1 MTPMFT
7 LLSILLPSALAAE
20 PYNAHG
26 FRLVP
31 SDGDLHDPLAMWRP
45 ELQIPRSFGL
55 TVLAE
60 YAKEPLV
67 RYHYTDN
74 GLAETPVI
82 DNLFGLNIGGA
93 YALNRRVALTLSM
106 PVWANVE
113 AADGENYAALGDIRF
128 AAPIGLVM
136 PMNMDGENEPLDSFG
151 FRLSL
156 VPFVNLPSGNED
168 LFLGSGGFGGGG
180 LLAAGIGGERMQ
192 VYANAGVEM
201 TPKVT
206 ELANL
211 NGGTFIKGNLGTSYA
226 FTDTFAVRAE
236 AALNAALTPNDVAY
250 TEAPAEAILSLRY
263 RNRGALSFTAGGA
276 TALTPGAGAA
286 RYRAFAGAGW
296 TFGKPDEVVA
306 PPVAL
311 APCELNVL
319 VQDSAGK
326 PINNAQVTADNR
338 VVTTGGNGQ
347 AGFEDCTL
355 GMSQPITVMAQ
366 DYMNGSSP
374 GFELQRGPNER
385 VIVLQEKNARLKVI
399 VLDEKGAPHDSRI
412 RFLEGP
418 TNQPVTQIGPDGEE
432 TIVLMPGDWS
442 VLVSSPTHVPQ
453 EAKVS
458 LDPGE
463 FETLTF
469 RFTADKPLPVC
480 EETVVLHDINFDF
493 DIDTPMAESLPIL
506 KNVAVSL
513 KDCPDVYVEIGGH
526 TDSKGSDDYNLSL
539 SERRMNSVKQI
550 LIGYGINEK
559 RMTAKGFGE
568 AKPMAT
574 NNTDEGRALNRRVEF
589 VPQLSPQ
596 EAKDLQKAEDKEKK
610 AEDKA
615 VEKAGEKAGEKAED
629 KAKKAPPSP

>member
-7 LLSILLPSALAAE
+7 LLSIVLPSALAAE

-55 TVLAE
+55 TALAE
-60 YAKEPLV
+60 FAKSPLV
-67 RYHYTDN
+67 YYSYTDG
-74 GLAETPVI
+74 GLVEEPVI

-93 YALNRRVALTLSM
+93 YALSRRVALTLSM
-106 PVWANVE
+106 PVWANVQTSN
-113 AADGENYAALGDIRF
+113 GESVAALGDIRF
-128 AAPIGLVM
+128 AAPIGILM
-136 PMNMDGENEPLDSFG
+136 PRLNDAGDEPLDSSG
-151 FRLSL
+151 LKVSV
-156 VPFVNLPSGNED
+156 VPFINLPSGNTS
-168 LFLGSGGFGGGG
+168 LYLGSGGFGGGG
-180 LLAAGIGGERMQ
+180 LIALGVGGERMQ
-192 VYANAGVEM
+192 LYANAGVEM
-201 TPKVT
+201 TPQVT

-211 NGGTFIKGNLGTSYA
+211 NGGTFLKGNLGTSYA

-236 AALNAALTPNDVAY
+236 ATLNAALTPNTVAY

-276 TALTPGAGAA
+276 TALSPGAGAA

-296 TFGKPDEVVA
+296 TFGKPADVVA
-306 PPVAL
+306 PPEAL

-319 VQDSAGK
+319 VQDAAGK

-338 VVTTGGNGQ
+338 VVTTGGDGEAQ
-347 AGFEDCTL
+347 FEDCTL
-355 GMSQPITVMAQ
+355 GMSAPITVMAQ
-366 DYMNGSSP
+366 DYLNGSSP

-385 VIVLQEKNARLKVI
+385 VIVLQEKNARLKII
-399 VLDEKGAPHDSRI
+399 VLDEKGVAHDGRV

-442 VLVSSPTHVPQ
+442 LLVSSPTHVPQ

-469 RFTADKPLPVC
+469 RFTSDKPLPVC
-480 EETVVLHDINFDF
+480 QEVVVLHDINFDF

-513 KDCPDVYVEIGGH
+513 KDCPEVFVEIGGH
-526 TDSKGSDDYNLSL
+526 TDSKGSDEYNLSL

-559 RMTAKGFGE
+559 RMTAKGYGE
-568 AKPMAT
+568 TKPMST

-589 VPQLSPQ
+589 VPQLSPADA
-596 EAKDLQKAEDKEKK
+596 AKEKKAEEKEQKAEDK
-610 AEDKA
+610 ATDKA
-615 VEKAGEKAGEKAED
+615 SD
-629 KAKKAPPSP
+629 KAMDKKAPQSP